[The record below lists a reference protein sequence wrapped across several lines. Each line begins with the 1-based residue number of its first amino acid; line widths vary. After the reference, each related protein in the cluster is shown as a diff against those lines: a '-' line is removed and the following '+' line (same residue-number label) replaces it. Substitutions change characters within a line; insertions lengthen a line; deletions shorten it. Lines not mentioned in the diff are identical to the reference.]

1 MPAAAPK
8 VTPPRNA
15 ATILKAFINLIFKS
29 YYSTNL
35 IIILICCSFSWKM
48 QLYAVDRIELT
59 DFNSMA
65 DFILLPLRRIKLNIH
80 LILV

>member
-1 MPAAAPK
+1 M
-8 VTPPRNA
+8 
-15 ATILKAFINLIFKS
+15 LFF
-29 YYSTNL
+29 
-35 IIILICCSFSWKM
+35 FHGKM
-48 QLYAVDRIELT
+48 QLYAFDRIELT